1 MQQSFTNTG
10 GGMSFVTSGII
21 WKVWHRDPSVTS
33 NWAMIEDVN
42 NDNMG
47 APGVTASLLNNSF
60 GSTKYTQAIFAF
72 DEPGEYVIAAT
83 DANTTQAAVAADAMC
98 AWVNSNDLYYSTC
111 VVENGSNVTDNS
123 TPKNYRYDVSGAQ
136 SAYNCA
142 TGNTQ
147 RYAPMPYAQYVD
159 LLYTSSSLNNPWT
172 HSQAEYYSFKT
183 SAAGSEPF
191 TSIRVSAKFGING
204 IKISPALIPDACND
218 QYARA
223 CQAGNITCAH
233 PVPGGNGW

>member
-1 MQQSFTNTG
+1 
-10 GGMSFVTSGII
+10 MSFVS
-21 WKVWHRDPSVTS
+21 
-33 NWAMIEDVN
+33 
-42 NDNMG
+42 
-47 APGVTASLLNNSF
+47 
-60 GSTKYTQAIFAF
+60 AI
-72 DEPGEYVIAAT
+72 
-83 DANTTQAAVAADAMC
+83 AADAMC

-191 TSIRVSAKFGING
+191 TSIRVSAKFGTNG